1 LAKTLLLISDKEDDH
16 TFAIEIAITA
26 GLSLKHVKGPVE
38 GAALIAEE
46 DISVILADA
55 SSKEQFQALENAIQE
70 SVGLFSDKINSNAI
84 HFISSEDLEN
94 VQYLIQSP
102 LFGHFVLRNY
112 HDPKKAGQHYGRIIK
127 ATLAERAFGLKS
139 LLKPGAKVQIVK
151 LAFSNQKNEAVEAIK
166 SLLISA
172 QFQSRMATAIATAV
186 DELLMNAIFDA
197 PIDEMGKQKYA
208 STSRATV
215 FKLEGLAQV
224 EMHVGYDGE
233 YAAIS
238 AIDNF
243 GSLDKN
249 KLLSH
254 ISKMYVDEEYKVKT
268 NVAGAGIGL
277 GQVFRAGGSF
287 FFVSESRVRTEV
299 TVFFRKA
306 ESYREF
312 RDQFRFLSS
321 QFYF

>member
-16 TFAIEIAITA
+16 AFAVEVAVTA
-26 GLSLKHVKGPVE
+26 GLSLKRVKDPND
-38 GAALIAEE
+38 GAALIAQE
-46 DISVILADA
+46 DITVILADA

-84 HFISSEDLEN
+84 HFISSDDLEN
-94 VQYLIQSP
+94 VEYLIQSP

-112 HDPKKAGQHYGRIIK
+112 HDPKKAGQHYGRIVK
-127 ATLAERAFGLKS
+127 ATVVERAFGLTN
-139 LLKPGAKVQIVK
+139 LLKPGAKVQVVK
-151 LAFSNQKNEAVEAIK
+151 LVLSSQKNEAVEAIK
-166 SLLISA
+166 TLLVSA
-172 QFQSRMATAIATAV
+172 QFQNRMASAIASAV
-186 DELLMNAIFDA
+186 DELLMNAMFDA
-197 PIDEMGKQKYA
+197 PVDPMGKQKYA
-208 STSRATV
+208 STPRSTV
-215 FKLEGLAQV
+215 LPLEGPAAV

-233 YAAIS
+233 YVAIS

-243 GSLDKN
+243 GSLDKA
-249 KLLSH
+249 KLLAH
-254 ISKMYVDEEYKVKT
+254 VAKMYIDSEYKVKT
-268 NVAGAGIGL
+268 SVAGAGIGL

-299 TVFFRKA
+299 TVFFKKT

-312 RDQFRFLSS
+312 RNQFRFLST